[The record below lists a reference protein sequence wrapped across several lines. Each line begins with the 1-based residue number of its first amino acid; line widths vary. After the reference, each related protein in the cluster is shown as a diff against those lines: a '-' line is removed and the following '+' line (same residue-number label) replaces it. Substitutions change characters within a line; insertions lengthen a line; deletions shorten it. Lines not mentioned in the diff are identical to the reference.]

1 MTELGGSP
9 RSLRGKIMYY
19 MYDNNY
25 LAHEGVT
32 GMHWGVRHGPPY
44 PLLRNAAGKLKARAQ
59 AKRKAKSEA
68 RAAKSAEEKATQH
81 EALKKYVRENPEKLY
96 KHKDDLTKE
105 EIDEIMKQIEWDRRV
120 KDISASEHAR
130 NMEKM
135 TKGLNTVANV
145 TGDAWRIYNNFA
157 NFRNALNSKKTQ
169 QAQSDKNK
177 NKK

>member
-1 MTELGGSP
+1 
-9 RSLRGKIMYY
+9 MYY
-19 MYDNNY
+19 VYDENY

-68 RAAKSAEEKATQH
+68 RAVKSAEQAAAERQ
-81 EALKKYVRENPEKLY
+81 ALKDDLRAHPEKLY
-96 KHKDDLTKE
+96 KHRNDLTKE
-105 EIDEIMKQIEWDRRV
+105 EVDEIMRQIDWDRRV

-145 TGDAWRIYNNFA
+145 TGDAWRIYNNFT

-169 QAQSDKNK
+169 QAQSDKK
-177 NKK
+177 QR